1 MKMSANACR
10 TIGSSELR
18 MVAAPCV
25 SMSIRTSTPFFRFD
39 QHRLAQCAVID
50 LRAPA
55 RAPENRRLRVCA
67 MKICVRKEIDNV
79 SPSISPARGARV
91 VQETE

>member
-25 SMSIRTSTPFFRFD
+25 SMSIRTSTPFCQIRQYRF
-39 QHRLAQCAVID
+39 AQCAVKIFVHFRVLQKIASID
-50 LRAPA
+50 A
-55 RAPENRRLRVCA
+55 C
-67 MKICVRKEIDNV
+67 MKICVERN
-79 SPSISPARGARV
+79 R
-91 VQETE
+91 